1 MKDTSYLLVCFLP
14 QHNVWAVIGYP
25 SLNTLALE
33 SDGFTREMTDA
44 ELDEYTEIRAKTD
57 N

>member
-25 SLNTLALE
+25 SLNTLAME
-33 SDGFTREMTDA
+33 RDGSCREMTDE
-44 ELDEYTEIRAKTD
+44 ELDEYTDIRSKTD